1 MTTPTALEQLR
12 GGLVVSCQPSSS
24 SFLAEPEFLSRLAA
38 DVVRSGAVGIR
49 AEGLTNLRT
58 IRAAVDVPLIGLVKV
73 SSDGPYI
80 TPTLEDALAVAAT
93 GADIVAI
100 DATRRPRPDGR
111 TVSDVIE
118 HLHRE
123 TNALVLADVSTLD
136 EGLHAGS
143 CGADLIAT
151 TLSGYTPYTTA
162 IDGPDLELI
171 TALSRTLRVPILA
184 EGRIRTPLQAREAR
198 EAGAWAVVV
207 GTAITDPS
215 EITTWYL
222 DELSVATIHQT

>member
-1 MTTPTALEQLR
+1 MTALQQLR
-12 GGLVVSCQPSSS
+12 GGLIVSCQPTPA
-24 SFLAEPEFLSRLAA
+24 SFLAEPEFLARLAA

-49 AEGLTNLRT
+49 AEGLTNLRA

-73 SSDGPYI
+73 VSDGPYI
-80 TPTLEDALAVAAT
+80 TPTLEHALAVAAT

-111 TVSDVIE
+111 SLSDVIE

-123 TNALVLADVSTLD
+123 TDALVLADVSTVD

-143 CGADLIAT
+143 CGVDLVAT
-151 TLSGYTPYTTA
+151 TLSGYTPYTITN
-162 IDGPDLELI
+162 DGPDLELI
-171 TALSRTLRVPILA
+171 AALSSALRVPVLA
-184 EGRIRTPLQAREAR
+184 EGRIRTPREAR
-198 EAGAWAVVV
+198 AAREVGAWAVVV

-215 EITTWYL
+215 EITAWYV
-222 DELSVATIHQT
+222 DELSAATLPQT